1 MRQVQIN
8 IYSAL
13 PEKEKQALFELVQE
27 CNKVDGGYRLPYL
40 DNNYNADPEM
50 PAFFLAEMDGRTIGF
65 LSVYADEPDQAEVSL
80 YVLPAYRRQGVA
92 KQLRT
97 AFSKVADKCDLTE
110 IEYIAELAFLND
122 QADFARRF
130 DYQADETEIWLAKP
144 AQTFPLEKREGI
156 EVLQGSL
163 DLAEEI
169 VAFQSQVFETP
180 LDVALKYAQESISS
194 ASSLLY
200 ILKKDGRVVASVSV
214 DTDFGTNYFF
224 GLAVDQDFQGQG
236 LGSYLLLVSMQDLN
250 KLNGQEFQIVV
261 EKQNTRA
268 LKLYK
273 KLGFKEMTEVVY
285 LKEK

>member
-1 MRQVQIN
+1 MQVR
-8 IYSAL
+8 IYRSL
-13 PEKEKQALFELVQE
+13 PDKEKQELFELVQE

-50 PAFFLAEMDGRTIGF
+50 PSFFMAEMDGRTIGF
-65 LSVYADEPDQAEVSL
+65 LSIYADEPGQAEVSL
-80 YVLPAYRRQGVA
+80 YVLPDYRRQGVA
-92 KQLRT
+92 LQLLT
-97 AFSKVADKCDLTE
+97 DFKEVADKYTLTE
-110 IEYIAELAFLND
+110 IEYIAELAFLNNHPN
-122 QADFARRF
+122 FAQRF
-130 DYQADETEIWLAKP
+130 IYQAEEAEIWLAQA
-144 AQTFPLEKREGI
+144 AQPFHLEEKEGI

-169 VAFQSQVFETP
+169 AAFQSQAFETP
-180 LDVALKYAQESISS
+180 LDVALKYTREAVSS

-200 ILKKDGRVVASVSV
+200 ILKKDDRVVASVSV

-236 LGSYLLLVSMQDLN
+236 LGSYLLLASMQDLN
-250 KLNGQEFQIVV
+250 ELNGQEFQIVV
-261 EKQNTRA
+261 ENQNARA

>member
-1 MRQVQIN
+1 MQIS

-27 CNKVDGGYRLPYL
+27 CNKGDGGYRLPYL
-40 DNNYNADPEM
+40 NNNYNADTRM

-65 LSVYADEPDQAEVSL
+65 LSVYADEPGQAEVSL

-92 KQLRT
+92 NQLLA
-97 AFSKVADKCDLTE
+97 AFSKVADKYDLIE
-110 IEYIAELAFLND
+110 IEYIAELAFLNGHP
-122 QADFARRF
+122 DFARRF
-130 DYQADETEIWLAKP
+130 DYQEGEAEIWLAQS

-169 VAFQSQVFETP
+169 AAFQSRVFETP
-180 LDVALKYAQESISS
+180 LDVALKYAQESITSS
-194 ASSLLY
+194 SSLLY
-200 ILKKDGRVVASVSV
+200 ILKKDDRVVASVSV

-224 GLAVDQDFQGQG
+224 GLAVNQDFQGQG
-236 LGSYLLLVSMQDLN
+236 LGSYLLLASMQNLN
-250 KLNGQEFQIVV
+250 ELNGQDFQIVV

>member
-1 MRQVQIN
+1 MQIR

-50 PAFFLAEMDGRTIGF
+50 PAFFLAEMDDRTIGF
-65 LSVYADEPDQAEVSL
+65 LSVYADEPSHAEVSL
-80 YVLPAYRRQGVA
+80 YVLPSYRRQGVA
-92 KQLRT
+92 NQLLA
-97 AFSKVADKCDLTE
+97 AFSKVADKYDLTE
-110 IEYIAELAFLND
+110 IEYVAEQALLN
-122 QADFARRF
+122 AHPDFARRF
-130 DYQADETEIWLAKP
+130 DYQEDEAEIWLAQS
-144 AQTFPLEKREGI
+144 AQTFPLDKREGI

-163 DLAEEI
+163 DLVEEI
-169 VAFQSQVFETP
+169 AAFQSQVFNTP
-180 LDVALKYAQESISS
+180 LDVALKYAREAVSS
-194 ASSLLY
+194 GSSLLY

-224 GLAVDQDFQGQG
+224 GLAVNQDFQGQG
-236 LGSYLLLVSMQDLN
+236 LGSYLLLASMQDLN
-250 KLNGQEFQIVV
+250 ERNGQDFQIVV
-261 EKQNTRA
+261 EKQNTQA

>member
-1 MRQVQIN
+1 MQIR

-13 PEKEKQALFELVQE
+13 PEREKQVLFELVQE
-27 CNKVDGGYRLPYL
+27 CNKADGGYRLPYL

-65 LSVYADEPDQAEVSL
+65 LSVYADEPSQAEVSL
-80 YVLPAYRRQGVA
+80 YVLPSYRRQGVA
-92 KQLRT
+92 NQLLA
-97 AFSKVADKCDLTE
+97 AFSKVVDKYDLTE
-110 IEYIAELAFLND
+110 VEYIAELAFLNGHP
-122 QADFARRF
+122 DFARRF
-130 DYQADETEIWLAKP
+130 DYQEDEAEIWLAQP

-169 VAFQSQVFETP
+169 AAFQSQVFETP
-180 LDVALKYAQESISS
+180 LDVALKYAREAVTS

-200 ILKKDGRVVASVSV
+200 ILKKDHRVVASVSV

-236 LGSYLLLVSMQDLN
+236 LGSYLLLTSMQDLN
-250 KLNGQEFQIVV
+250 ELNGQDFQIVV
-261 EKQNTRA
+261 EKQNARA

>member
-1 MRQVQIN
+1 MQIR

-80 YVLPAYRRQGVA
+80 YVLPAYRRKGVA
-92 KQLRT
+92 NQLLA
-97 AFSKVADKCDLTE
+97 AFSKVVDKYDLTE
-110 IEYIAELAFLND
+110 VEYIAELAFLNGHS
-122 QADFARRF
+122 DFARRF
-130 DYQADETEIWLAKP
+130 EAEIWLAQP
-144 AQTFPLEKREGI
+144 VQTFPLEKREGI

-169 VAFQSQVFETP
+169 AAFQSQVFETP
-180 LDVALKYAQESISS
+180 LDVALKYAREAVSS

-236 LGSYLLLVSMQDLN
+236 LGSYLLLASMRGLN
-250 KLNGQEFQIVV
+250 ERNGQEFQIVV

>member
-1 MRQVQIN
+1 MQIS

-27 CNKVDGGYRLPYL
+27 CNKADGGYRLPYL
-40 DNNYNADPEM
+40 DNNYNAVPEM

-65 LSVYADEPDQAEVSL
+65 LSVYADEPGQAEVSL
-80 YVLPAYRRQGVA
+80 YVLPSYRRQGVA
-92 KQLRT
+92 NQLLA
-97 AFSKVADKCDLTE
+97 AFSKVADKYALTE
-110 IEYIAELAFLND
+110 IEYVAEQAFLND
-122 QADFARRF
+122 QPDFARRF
-130 DYQADETEIWLAKP
+130 DYQADEAEIWLAQS
-144 AQTFPLEKREGI
+144 AQTFSLAEREGI

-169 VAFQSQVFETP
+169 AAFQSKAFGTP
-180 LDVALKYAQESISS
+180 LDVALKYAREAVSS

-236 LGSYLLLVSMQDLN
+236 LGSYLLLASMQDLN

-261 EKQNTRA
+261 EKQNSRA

>member
-1 MRQVQIN
+1 MQIR

-13 PEKEKQALFELVQE
+13 PEKEKQELFELVQE

-40 DNNYNADPEM
+40 DNNYNAVPEM
-50 PAFFLAEMDGRTIGF
+50 PAFFVAEMDGRTIGF
-65 LSVYADEPDQAEVSL
+65 LSVYADEPGQAEVSL
-80 YVLPAYRRQGVA
+80 YVLPTYRRQGVA
-92 KQLRT
+92 NLLLAT
-97 AFSKVADKCDLTE
+97 FAKVADQYDLTE
-110 IEYIAELAFLND
+110 IEYVAELVFLNGHP
-122 QADFARRF
+122 DFARRF
-130 DYQADETEIWLAKP
+130 DYQEDEAEIWLAQP
-144 AQTFPLEKREGI
+144 AQTFSLEEREGI

-169 VAFQSQVFETP
+169 AAFQSQVFETP
-180 LDVALKYAQESISS
+180 LDVALKYAREAVSS

-200 ILKKDGRVVASVSV
+200 ILKKDHRVVASVSV
-214 DTDFGTNYFF
+214 DTDFF

-236 LGSYLLLVSMQDLN
+236 LGSYLLLASMQDLN

>member
-1 MRQVQIN
+1 MQIS

-27 CNKVDGGYRLPYL
+27 CNKTDGGYRLPYL
-40 DNNYNADPEM
+40 DNNYNADPHM
-50 PAFFLAEMDGRTIGF
+50 PAFFLAEMDGQTIGF

-80 YVLPAYRRQGVA
+80 YVLPSYPHQGVA
-92 KQLRT
+92 NQLLA
-97 AFSKVADKCDLTE
+97 AFAKVTDKYDLTE
-110 IEYIAELAFLND
+110 IEYVAEQAFLNE
-122 QADFARRF
+122 QPDFARRF
-130 DYQADETEIWLAKP
+130 DYQEGEAEIWLAQSS
-144 AQTFPLEKREGI
+144 QTFPLQKREGI

-169 VAFQSQVFETP
+169 AAFQSQVFETP
-180 LDVALKYAQESISS
+180 LDVALKYAREAVSS

-236 LGSYLLLVSMQDLN
+236 LGSYLLLASMQDLN
-250 KLNGQEFQIVV
+250 ERNGQEFQIVV
-261 EKQNTRA
+261 EKQNSRA

>member
-1 MRQVQIN
+1 MQIG

-13 PEKEKQALFELVQE
+13 PKKEKQVLFELVQE

-50 PAFFLAEMDGRTIGF
+50 PAFFLAEMDDRTIGF
-65 LSVYADEPDQAEVSL
+65 LSVYADEPSHAEVSL
-80 YVLPAYRRQGVA
+80 YVLPSYRRQGVA
-92 KQLRT
+92 NQLLA
-97 AFSKVADKCDLTE
+97 AFSKVADKYDLTE
-110 IEYIAELAFLND
+110 IEYVAEQAFLN
-122 QADFARRF
+122 AHPDFARRF
-130 DYQADETEIWLAKP
+130 DYQEDEAEIWLAQS
-144 AQTFPLEKREGI
+144 AQTFPLDKREGI

-163 DLAEEI
+163 DLVEEI
-169 VAFQSQVFETP
+169 AAFQSQVFNTP
-180 LDVALKYAQESISS
+180 LDVALKYAREAVSS
-194 ASSLLY
+194 GSSLLY

-224 GLAVDQDFQGQG
+224 GLAVNQDFQGQG
-236 LGSYLLLVSMQDLN
+236 LGSYLLLASMQDLN
-250 KLNGQEFQIVV
+250 ERNGQDFQIVV
-261 EKQNTRA
+261 EKQNTQA

>member
-1 MRQVQIN
+1 
-8 IYSAL
+8 
-13 PEKEKQALFELVQE
+13 
-27 CNKVDGGYRLPYL
+27 
-40 DNNYNADPEM
+40 M

-65 LSVYADEPDQAEVSL
+65 LSVYADEPGQAEVSL

-92 KQLRT
+92 NKLLA
-97 AFSKVADKCDLTE
+97 AFSKVADKYELTE
-110 IEYIAELAFLND
+110 IEYVAEQAFLNE
-122 QADFARRF
+122 QSDFARRF
-130 DYQADETEIWLAKP
+130 DYQEGEAEIWLAQP
-144 AQTFPLEKREGI
+144 AQTFPLEEREGI

-169 VAFQSQVFETP
+169 ATFQSQVFETP
-180 LDVALKYAQESISS
+180 LNVALKYAREAVSS
-194 ASSLLY
+194 AFSLLY
-200 ILKKDGRVVASVSV
+200 ILKKDHRVVASVSV

-236 LGSYLLLVSMQDLN
+236 LGSYLLLASMQDLN

>member
-1 MRQVQIN
+1 MVE
-8 IYSAL
+8 
-13 PEKEKQALFELVQE
+13 P
-27 CNKVDGGYRLPYL
+27 
-40 DNNYNADPEM
+40 
-50 PAFFLAEMDGRTIGF
+50 IGF
-65 LSVYADEPDQAEVSL
+65 LSVYADEPGQAELSL
-80 YVLPAYRRQGVA
+80 YVLPSYRRQGVA
-92 KQLRT
+92 NQLLA
-97 AFSKVADKCDLTE
+97 AFAKVVDKYDLTE
-110 IEYIAELAFLND
+110 IEYVAEQAFLND

-130 DYQADETEIWLAKP
+130 DYQNDESEIWLAQP
-144 AQTFPLEKREGI
+144 AQTFSLEEREGI

-169 VAFQSQVFETP
+169 AAFQSQVFEEP
-180 LDVALKYAQESISS
+180 LDVASKYAQESISS

-236 LGSYLLLVSMQDLN
+236 LGSYLLLASMQDLN
-250 KLNGQEFQIVV
+250 DLNGQEFQIVV
-261 EKQNTRA
+261 EKQNSRA

>member
-1 MRQVQIN
+1 MQIS
-8 IYSAL
+8 IYNAL
-13 PEKEKQALFELVQE
+13 PEKEKQELFELVQE
-27 CNKVDGGYRLPYL
+27 CNKADGGYRLPYL

-50 PAFFLAEMDGRTIGF
+50 PAFFLAEMDGQTIGF
-65 LSVYADEPDQAEVSL
+65 LSVYADEPSQAEVSL

-92 KQLRT
+92 NQLLI
-97 AFSKVADKCDLTE
+97 AFSKVADKYDLTE
-110 IEYIAELAFLND
+110 IEYVAEQAVLNE
-122 QADFARRF
+122 QSDFARRF
-130 DYQADETEIWLAKP
+130 DYQEDEAEIWLAQP
-144 AQTFPLEKREGI
+144 VQTFPLEKREGI

-169 VAFQSQVFETP
+169 AVFQSQVFETP
-180 LDVALKYAQESISS
+180 LDVALKYAREAVSR

-200 ILKKDGRVVASVSV
+200 ILKKDGRVVDSVSV

-236 LGSYLLLVSMQDLN
+236 LGSYLLLASMQDLN
-250 KLNGQEFQIVV
+250 ERNGQEFQIVV
-261 EKQNTRA
+261 EKQNSRA

>member
-1 MRQVQIN
+1 MQIS

-13 PEKEKQALFELVQE
+13 PEKEKQELFELVQE
-27 CNKVDGGYRLPYL
+27 CNKADGGYRLPYL

-50 PAFFLAEMDGRTIGF
+50 PAFFLAEMDGQTIGF
-65 LSVYADEPDQAEVSL
+65 LSVYADEPSQAEVSL
-80 YVLPAYRRQGVA
+80 YVLPAYRCQGVA
-92 KQLRT
+92 NQLLA
-97 AFSKVADKCDLTE
+97 AFAKVADKYDLTE
-110 IEYIAELAFLND
+110 IEYVAEQAFLND

-130 DYQADETEIWLAKP
+130 DYQEGEAEMWLTQS

-156 EVLQGSL
+156 EVLQGIL

-169 VAFQSQVFETP
+169 AAFQSQVFETP

-194 ASSLLY
+194 SSSLLY

-236 LGSYLLLVSMQDLN
+236 LGSYLLLASMQDLN
-250 KLNGQEFQIVV
+250 VRNGQDFQIVV

>member
-1 MRQVQIN
+1 MQIR

-13 PEKEKQALFELVQE
+13 PEKEKQVLFELVQE
-27 CNKVDGGYRLPYL
+27 CNKTDGGYRLPYL
-40 DNNYNADPEM
+40 DNNYNVDPEM

-65 LSVYADEPDQAEVSL
+65 LSVYADEPGQAEVSL

-92 KQLRT
+92 NKLLA
-97 AFSKVADKCDLTE
+97 AFSKVADKYELTE
-110 IEYIAELAFLND
+110 IEYVAEQAFLNE
-122 QADFARRF
+122 QSDFARRF
-130 DYQADETEIWLAKP
+130 DYQEGEAEIWLAQP
-144 AQTFPLEKREGI
+144 AQTFPLEEREGI

-169 VAFQSQVFETP
+169 ATFQSQVFETP
-180 LDVALKYAQESISS
+180 LNVALKYAREAVSS
-194 ASSLLY
+194 AFSLLY
-200 ILKKDGRVVASVSV
+200 ILKKDHRVVASVSV

-236 LGSYLLLVSMQDLN
+236 LGSYLLLASMQDLN
-250 KLNGQEFQIVV
+250 KLNEQEFQIVV

>member
-1 MRQVQIN
+1 MKVG

-13 PEKEKQALFELVQE
+13 PEKEKQVLFELVQE
-27 CNKVDGGYRLPYL
+27 CNKADGGYRLPYL
-40 DNNYNADPEM
+40 DNNYNVDPEM

-65 LSVYADEPDQAEVSL
+65 LSVYADEPGQAEVSL

-92 KQLRT
+92 NKLLA
-97 AFSKVADKCDLTE
+97 AFSKVADKYELTE
-110 IEYIAELAFLND
+110 IEYVAEQAFLNE
-122 QADFARRF
+122 QSDFARRF
-130 DYQADETEIWLAKP
+130 DYQEGEAEIWLAQP
-144 AQTFPLEKREGI
+144 AQAFPLEEREGI

-163 DLAEEI
+163 ELAEEI
-169 VAFQSQVFETP
+169 ATFQSQVFETP
-180 LDVALKYAQESISS
+180 LNVALKYAREAVSS
-194 ASSLLY
+194 AFSLLY
-200 ILKKDGRVVASVSV
+200 ILKKDHRVVASVSV

-236 LGSYLLLVSMQDLN
+236 LGSYLLLASMQDLN

>member
-1 MRQVQIN
+1 MQIS
-8 IYSAL
+8 IYNAL
-13 PEKEKQALFELVQE
+13 PEKEKQELFELVQE
-27 CNKVDGGYRLPYL
+27 CNKADGGYRLPYL

-50 PAFFLAEMDGRTIGF
+50 PAFFLAEMDGQTIGF
-65 LSVYADEPDQAEVSL
+65 LSVYADEPSQAEVSL

-92 KQLRT
+92 NQLLI
-97 AFSKVADKCDLTE
+97 AFSKVADKYDLTE
-110 IEYIAELAFLND
+110 IEYVAEQAFLNE
-122 QADFARRF
+122 QSDFARRF
-130 DYQADETEIWLAKP
+130 DYQEDEAEIWLAQP
-144 AQTFPLEKREGI
+144 VQTFPLEKREGI

-169 VAFQSQVFETP
+169 AVFQSQVFETP
-180 LDVALKYAQESISS
+180 LDVALKYAREAVSR

-236 LGSYLLLVSMQDLN
+236 LGSYLLLASMQDLN

>member
-1 MRQVQIN
+1 MKVG

-13 PEKEKQALFELVQE
+13 PEKEKQVLFELVQE
-27 CNKVDGGYRLPYL
+27 CNKADGGYRLPYL
-40 DNNYNADPEM
+40 DNNYNVDPEM

-65 LSVYADEPDQAEVSL
+65 LSVYADEPGQAEVSL
-80 YVLPAYRRQGVA
+80 CVLPSYRRQGVA
-92 KQLRT
+92 NKLLA
-97 AFSKVADKCDLTE
+97 AFSKVADKYELTE
-110 IEYIAELAFLND
+110 IEYVAEQAFLNE
-122 QADFARRF
+122 QSDFARRF
-130 DYQADETEIWLAKP
+130 DYQEGEAEIWLAQP
-144 AQTFPLEKREGI
+144 AQTFPLEEREGI

-169 VAFQSQVFETP
+169 ATFQSQVFETP
-180 LDVALKYAQESISS
+180 LNVALKYAREAVSS
-194 ASSLLY
+194 AFSLLY
-200 ILKKDGRVVASVSV
+200 ILKKDHRVVASVSV

-236 LGSYLLLVSMQDLN
+236 LGSYLLLASMQDLN

>member
-1 MRQVQIN
+1 MQIR

-13 PEKEKQALFELVQE
+13 PEKEKQELFELVQE
-27 CNKVDGGYRLPYL
+27 CNKADGGYRLPYL
-40 DNNYNADPEM
+40 DNNYNTDPEM
-50 PAFFLAEMDGRTIGF
+50 PAFFVAEMGGRTIGF
-65 LSVYADEPDQAEVSL
+65 LSVYADEPGQAEVSL
-80 YVLPAYRRQGVA
+80 YVLPAYRRQDVA
-92 KQLRT
+92 NQLLA
-97 AFSKVADKCDLTE
+97 AFAKVADQYDLTE
-110 IEYIAELAFLND
+110 IEYVAELAFLNGHP
-122 QADFARRF
+122 DFARRF
-130 DYQADETEIWLAKP
+130 DYQEDEAEIWLA
-144 AQTFPLEKREGI
+144 QSSHTFPLEEREEI
-156 EVLQGSL
+156 EVLLGSL

-169 VAFQSQVFETP
+169 AVFQSQVFETP
-180 LDVALKYAQESISS
+180 LDVALKYAQEAVSS

-236 LGSYLLLVSMQDLN
+236 LGSYLLLASMQDLN

-261 EKQNTRA
+261 EKQNSRA

>member
-1 MRQVQIN
+1 MKVR

-13 PEKEKQALFELVQE
+13 PEKEKQVLFELVQE
-27 CNKVDGGYRLPYL
+27 CNKADGGYRLPYL
-40 DNNYNADPEM
+40 DNNYNVDPEM

-65 LSVYADEPDQAEVSL
+65 LSVYADEPGQAEVSL

-92 KQLRT
+92 NKLLA
-97 AFSKVADKCDLTE
+97 AFSKVADKYELTE
-110 IEYIAELAFLND
+110 IEYVAEQAFLNE
-122 QADFARRF
+122 QSDFARRF
-130 DYQADETEIWLAKP
+130 DYQEGEAEIWLAQP
-144 AQTFPLEKREGI
+144 AQTFPLEEREGI

-169 VAFQSQVFETP
+169 ATFQSQVFETP
-180 LDVALKYAQESISS
+180 LNVALKYAREAVSS
-194 ASSLLY
+194 AFSLLY
-200 ILKKDGRVVASVSV
+200 ILKKDHRVVASVSV

-236 LGSYLLLVSMQDLN
+236 LGSYLLLASMQDLN
-250 KLNGQEFQIVV
+250 KLNEQEFQIVV

>member
-1 MRQVQIN
+1 MQIR

-13 PEKEKQALFELVQE
+13 PEKEKQELFELVQE

-40 DNNYNADPEM
+40 DNNYNTDPEM
-50 PAFFLAEMDGRTIGF
+50 PAFFVAETGGRTIGF
-65 LSVYADEPDQAEVSL
+65 LSVYADEPGQAEVSL
-80 YVLPAYRRQGVA
+80 YVLPSYRHQGVA
-92 KQLRT
+92 NQLLA
-97 AFSKVADKCDLTE
+97 AFAKVADKYDLTE
-110 IEYIAELAFLND
+110 IEYVAELAFLND
-122 QADFARRF
+122 QPDYARRF
-130 DYQADETEIWLAKP
+130 DYQEGEAEIWLAQSS
-144 AQTFPLEKREGI
+144 QTFPLQKREGI

-169 VAFQSQVFETP
+169 AAFQSQVFETP
-180 LDVALKYAQESISS
+180 LDVALKYAQEAVSS
-194 ASSLLY
+194 ASSSLY

-236 LGSYLLLVSMQDLN
+236 LGSYLLLASMQDLN
-250 KLNGQEFQIVV
+250 KLNEQEFQIVV

>member
-1 MRQVQIN
+1 MKVR

-13 PEKEKQALFELVQE
+13 PEKEKQELFELVQE

-50 PAFFLAEMDGRTIGF
+50 PAFFLAEMDGQTIGF
-65 LSVYADEPDQAEVSL
+65 LSVYADEPGQAEVSL
-80 YVLPAYRRQGVA
+80 YVLPSYRRQGVTGFA
-92 KQLRT
+92 
-97 AFSKVADKCDLTE
+97 KVADKYDLTE
-110 IEYIAELAFLND
+110 IEYVAELAFLND
-122 QADFARRF
+122 QPDFARRF
-130 DYQADETEIWLAKP
+130 DYRKDEAEIWLAQP

-169 VAFQSQVFETP
+169 AAFQSQVFDTP
-180 LDVALKYAQESISS
+180 LDVALKYAREAVSGG
-194 ASSLLY
+194 SSLLY

-224 GLAVDQDFQGQG
+224 GLAVNQDFQGQG
-236 LGSYLLLVSMQDLN
+236 LGSYLLLASMQDLN
-250 KLNGQEFQIVV
+250 ERNGQEFQIVV

>member
-1 MRQVQIN
+1 MQIS

-13 PEKEKQALFELVQE
+13 PEKEKQELFELVQE
-27 CNKVDGGYRLPYL
+27 CNKADGGYRLPYL

-50 PAFFLAEMDGRTIGF
+50 PAFFLAEMDGQTIGF
-65 LSVYADEPDQAEVSL
+65 LSVYADEPSQAEVSL
-80 YVLPAYRRQGVA
+80 YVLPAYRCQGVA
-92 KQLRT
+92 NQLLA
-97 AFSKVADKCDLTE
+97 AFAKVADKYDLTE
-110 IEYIAELAFLND
+110 IEYVAEQAFLND

-130 DYQADETEIWLAKP
+130 DYQEGEAEIWLTQS

-156 EVLQGSL
+156 
-163 DLAEEI
+163 A
-169 VAFQSQVFETP
+169 AFQSQVFETP

-194 ASSLLY
+194 SSSLLY

-236 LGSYLLLVSMQDLN
+236 LGSYLLLASMQDLN
-250 KLNGQEFQIVV
+250 VRNGQDFQIVV

>member
-1 MRQVQIN
+1 MQIS
-8 IYSAL
+8 IYNAL

-50 PAFFLAEMDGRTIGF
+50 PAFFLADMDGQTIGF
-65 LSVYADEPDQAEVSL
+65 LSVYADEPSQAEVSL

-92 KQLRT
+92 NQLLV
-97 AFSKVADKCDLTE
+97 AFSKVADKYDLTE
-110 IEYIAELAFLND
+110 IEYVAEQAFLNE
-122 QADFARRF
+122 QSDFARRF
-130 DYQADETEIWLAKP
+130 DYQEDEAEIWLAQP
-144 AQTFPLEKREGI
+144 VQTFPLEKREGI

-169 VAFQSQVFETP
+169 AVFQSKAFGTP
-180 LDVALKYAQESISS
+180 LDVALKYAREAVSS

-236 LGSYLLLVSMQDLN
+236 LGSYLLLASMQDLN
-250 KLNGQEFQIVV
+250 ELNGQEFQIVV

>member
-1 MRQVQIN
+1 MKVG

-13 PEKEKQALFELVQE
+13 PEKEKQVLFELVQE
-27 CNKVDGGYRLPYL
+27 CNKADGGYRLPYL

-50 PAFFLAEMDGRTIGF
+50 PAFFVAEMDGRTIGF
-65 LSVYADEPDQAEVSL
+65 LSVYADEPGQAEVSL

-92 KQLRT
+92 NKLLA
-97 AFSKVADKCDLTE
+97 AFSKVADKYELTE
-110 IEYIAELAFLND
+110 IEYVAEQAFLNE
-122 QADFARRF
+122 QSDFARRF
-130 DYQADETEIWLAKP
+130 DYQESEAEIWLAQP
-144 AQTFPLEKREGI
+144 AQTFPLEEREGI

-169 VAFQSQVFETP
+169 ATFQSQVFETP
-180 LDVALKYAQESISS
+180 LNVALKYAREAVSS
-194 ASSLLY
+194 AFSLLY
-200 ILKKDGRVVASVSV
+200 ILKKDHRVVASVSV

-236 LGSYLLLVSMQDLN
+236 LGSYLLLASMQDLN

>member
-1 MRQVQIN
+1 MKVR

-13 PEKEKQALFELVQE
+13 PEKEKQVLFELVQE
-27 CNKVDGGYRLPYL
+27 CNKADGGYRLPYL

-50 PAFFLAEMDGRTIGF
+50 PAFFVAEMDGRTIAF
-65 LSVYADEPDQAEVSL
+65 LSVYADEPGQAEVSL
-80 YVLPAYRRQGVA
+80 YVLPSYRHQGVA
-92 KQLRT
+92 NQLL
-97 AFSKVADKCDLTE
+97 APFAKVADKYELTE
-110 IEYIAELAFLND
+110 IEYVAELAFLNSHP
-122 QADFARRF
+122 DFARRF
-130 DYQADETEIWLAKP
+130 DYQADEAEIWLAQP

-169 VAFQSQVFETP
+169 AAFQSQAFETP

-194 ASSLLY
+194 GSSLLY
-200 ILKKDGRVVASVSV
+200 ILKKDGKVVASVSV

-236 LGSYLLLVSMQDLN
+236 LGSYLLLASMQDLN
-250 KLNGQEFQIVV
+250 GRNGQEFQIVV
-261 EKQNTRA
+261 EKQNSRA

>member
-1 MRQVQIN
+1 MQIR

-27 CNKVDGGYRLPYL
+27 CNKTDGGYRLPYL
-40 DNNYNADPEM
+40 DNNYNADPHM
-50 PAFFLAEMDGRTIGF
+50 PAFFLAEMGNRTIGF
-65 LSVYADEPDQAEVSL
+65 LSVYSDEPGQAEVSL
-80 YVLPAYRRQGVA
+80 YVLPDYRRQGVA
-92 KQLRT
+92 KQLLT
-97 AFSKVADKCDLTE
+97 AFRKVADKYALTE
-110 IEYIAELAFLND
+110 IEYVAELAFLNGHP
-122 QADFARRF
+122 DFARRF
-130 DYQADETEIWLAKP
+130 DYQNDESEIWLAKS
-144 AQTFPLEKREGI
+144 AQTFPLEEKEGI

-169 VAFQSQVFETP
+169 ADFQSQVFETP
-180 LDVALKYAQESISS
+180 LDVALKYAREAVSS

-236 LGSYLLLVSMQDLN
+236 LGSYLLLASMQDLN
-250 KLNGQEFQIVV
+250 ERNGQEFQIVV
-261 EKQNTRA
+261 EKQNSRA

>member
-1 MRQVQIN
+1 MQIS

-13 PEKEKQALFELVQE
+13 PEKEKQTLFELVQE

-50 PAFFLAEMDGRTIGF
+50 PAFFLAEMDDRTIGF
-65 LSVYADEPDQAEVSL
+65 LSVYADEPSQAEVSL
-80 YVLPAYRRQGVA
+80 YVLPSYRRQGVA
-92 KQLRT
+92 NQLLA
-97 AFSKVADKCDLTE
+97 AFSKVVDKYDLTE
-110 IEYIAELAFLND
+110 IEYVAELAFLNGHS
-122 QADFARRF
+122 DFARRL
-130 DYQADETEIWLAKP
+130 DYQEYEAEIWLAQS
-144 AQTFPLEKREGI
+144 AQTFPLKKREGI

-169 VAFQSQVFETP
+169 AAFQSQVFETP
-180 LDVALKYAQESISS
+180 LDVALKYAREAVSS

-200 ILKKDGRVVASVSV
+200 ILKTDGRVVASVSV
-214 DTDFGTNYFF
+214 DTDFGSNYFF

-236 LGSYLLLVSMQDLN
+236 LGSYLLLASMRDLN

-261 EKQNTRA
+261 EKQNARA

>member
-1 MRQVQIN
+1 MQIR

-27 CNKVDGGYRLPYL
+27 CNKADGGYRLPYL

-50 PAFFLAEMDGRTIGF
+50 PAFFLAEMDGQTIGF
-65 LSVYADEPDQAEVSL
+65 LSVYADEPSQAEVSL

-92 KQLRT
+92 NQLLI
-97 AFSKVADKCDLTE
+97 AFSKVADKYDLTE
-110 IEYIAELAFLND
+110 IEYVAEQAFLNE
-122 QADFARRF
+122 QSDFARRF
-130 DYQADETEIWLAKP
+130 DYQEDEAEIWLAQP
-144 AQTFPLEKREGI
+144 VQTFPLEKREGI

-169 VAFQSQVFETP
+169 AVFQSQVFETP
-180 LDVALKYAQESISS
+180 LDVALKYAREAVSR

-236 LGSYLLLVSMQDLN
+236 LGSYLLLASMQDLN
-250 KLNGQEFQIVV
+250 ERNGQEFQIVV
-261 EKQNTRA
+261 EKQNRRA

>member
-1 MRQVQIN
+1 MQIR

-13 PEKEKQALFELVQE
+13 PEKEKQELFELVQE

-65 LSVYADEPDQAEVSL
+65 LSVYADEPSQAEVSL
-80 YVLPAYRRQGVA
+80 YVLPSYRRQGVA
-92 KQLRT
+92 NQLLA
-97 AFSKVADKCDLTE
+97 AFSKVVDKYDLTE
-110 IEYIAELAFLND
+110 VEYITEQAFLND
-122 QADFARRF
+122 HPDFARRF
-130 DYQADETEIWLAKP
+130 GYQEDDAEIWLAQP
-144 AQTFPLEKREGI
+144 AQTFPLEEKEGI

-169 VAFQSQVFETP
+169 ADFQSKAFGTP
-180 LDVALKYAQESISS
+180 LDVALKYAREAVSS

-200 ILKKDGRVVASVSV
+200 ILKKDDRVVASVSV

-236 LGSYLLLVSMQDLN
+236 LGSYLLLASMQDLN
-250 KLNGQEFQIVV
+250 ELNGQEFQIVV

>member
-1 MRQVQIN
+1 MKVR
-8 IYSAL
+8 IYSSL
-13 PEKEKQALFELVQE
+13 PEKEKQVLFELVQE

-40 DNNYNADPEM
+40 DNNYNVDPEM
-50 PAFFLAEMDGRTIGF
+50 PAFLLSEMDGQTIGF
-65 LSVYADEPDQAEVSL
+65 LSVYADEPGQAEISL
-80 YVLPAYRRQGVA
+80 YVLPSYRRQGVA
-92 KQLRT
+92 NQLLA
-97 AFSKVADKCDLTE
+97 AFAKVADKYELTE
-110 IEYIAELAFLND
+110 IEYVAERAFLNE
-122 QADFARRF
+122 QPDFARRF
-130 DYQADETEIWLAKP
+130 DYQEDEAEIWLAQP
-144 AQTFPLEKREGI
+144 AQTFPLQKREGI

-169 VAFQSQVFETP
+169 AAFQSQVFETP
-180 LDVALKYAQESISS
+180 LDVALKYAQEAVSS

-224 GLAVDQDFQGQG
+224 GLAVDQGFQGQG
-236 LGSYLLLVSMQDLN
+236 LGSYLLLASMQDLN
-250 KLNGQEFQIVV
+250 GLNGQEFQIVV

-285 LKEK
+285 LKK

>member
-1 MRQVQIN
+1 MQIS
-8 IYSAL
+8 IYNAL
-13 PEKEKQALFELVQE
+13 PEKEKQELFELVQE
-27 CNKVDGGYRLPYL
+27 CNKADGGYRLPYL

-50 PAFFLAEMDGRTIGF
+50 PAFFLADMDGQTIGF
-65 LSVYADEPDQAEVSL
+65 LSVYADEPSQAEVSL

-92 KQLRT
+92 NQLLV
-97 AFSKVADKCDLTE
+97 AFSKVADKYDLTE
-110 IEYIAELAFLND
+110 IEYVAEQAFLNE
-122 QADFARRF
+122 QSDFARRF
-130 DYQADETEIWLAKP
+130 DYQEDEAEIWLAQP
-144 AQTFPLEKREGI
+144 VQTFPLEKREGI

-169 VAFQSQVFETP
+169 AVFQSKAFGTP
-180 LDVALKYAQESISS
+180 LDVALKYAREAVSS

-236 LGSYLLLVSMQDLN
+236 LGSYLLLASMQDLN
-250 KLNGQEFQIVV
+250 ELNGQEFQIVV
-261 EKQNTRA
+261 EKQNARA